1 MINMANLHSM
11 IFFVSRANIGSAKV
25 LGLYTSL
32 RLTDNQ
38 YNLALS
44 IFFLG
49 YVVFEVPS
57 NIVVKRI
64 GPVWYIPTMTVGD
77 SAGSPGVLVGSL
89 LMRSRSFGVGFA
101 D

>member
-1 MINMANLHSM
+1 MPSM
-11 IFFVSRANIGSAKV
+11 SFARANIGSAKV

-32 RLTDNQ
+32 HLTDNQ

-57 NIVVKRI
+57 NVVVKRI
-64 GPVWYIPTMTVGD
+64 GPVWYIPTMTVRHFLLA
-77 SAGSPGVLVGSL
+77 SAL
-89 LMRSRSFGVGFA
+89 
-101 D
+101 